1 MGKLESLIKMFEFE
15 DVNASSKLKNK
26 SHEQI
31 VTTDHIN
38 VPGPFSYKFS
48 KNALRAI
55 TFVQ

>member
-31 VTTDHIN
+31 VTTDHI
-38 VPGPFSYKFS
+38 VF
-48 KNALRAI
+48 I
-55 TFVQ
+55 